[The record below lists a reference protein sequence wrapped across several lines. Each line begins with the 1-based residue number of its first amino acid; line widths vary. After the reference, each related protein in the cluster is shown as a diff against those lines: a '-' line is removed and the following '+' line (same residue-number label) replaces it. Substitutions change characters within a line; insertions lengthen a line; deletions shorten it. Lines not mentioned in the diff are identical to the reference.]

1 MKKVLSPFELLF
13 IIWVIMI
20 KKDFWK
26 RTVSFLCAFA
36 LLFGMVS
43 CRLEKEETPSN
54 TDYTDR
60 RLTVEE
66 ASVVYSEQQ
75 KEAIACSVTS
85 FVGRLVY
92 VCDGLI
98 LNETQTAR
106 VTATVCENIL
116 PILEKSAIAYEELS
130 RLAQAADAFLAELEA
145 AQTADSANRILQAL
159 CSFYRDALTVLGSG
173 RTGVLLYEMLL
184 FWIDY
189 RVAFYEERYQKYQYA
204 WYLEDATRYRAH
216 RMTLTESVGQET
228 FSSVTEALLFCASV
242 LSGVLPLQ
250 SEENAESFLND
261 AEILMLFQKQA
272 LRFSQI
278 QATDAQW
285 STVFDVLSDCFFDTF
300 LLPASLSELQQ
311 AELRTLQKADVPK
324 NLGTCMQELFQLY
337 RAFTLKTDR
346 NDFKIL
352 SSGDALQRAGT
363 FCRILADCEAEF
375 LSLADALEACACASE
390 AKEQAIRN
398 AAEWESYTDF
408 CTQTQALTAEEY
420 LSLIKAF
427 GEAPSR
433 DGFSGMQEASVA
445 FLYGIFPRATFVFL
459 YNDVN

>member
-13 IIWVIMI
+13 IIGFIMI

-26 RTVSFLCAFA
+26 RAVSFLCAFA
-36 LLFGMVS
+36 FLFGTVS
-43 CRLEKEETPSN
+43 CRLEKEETPSD
-54 TDYTDR
+54 TDSTDR
-60 RLTVEE
+60 RLAVEE
-66 ASVVYSEQQ
+66 VSVVYSEQQ
-75 KEAIACSVTS
+75 KEAIAGSVTS
-85 FVGRLVY
+85 FVERFVY

-106 VTATVCENIL
+106 VTAVVCEDIL

-130 RLAQAADAFLAELEA
+130 RLAQAAEAFLTELETE
-145 AQTADSANRILQAL
+145 QTADSANRILQAL
-159 CSFYRDALTVLGSG
+159 CSFYQDALTVLGSG

-189 RVAFYEERYQKYQYA
+189 RAAFYEERYQKYQYT
-204 WYLEDATRYRAH
+204 WYLEDAMRYRTH

-250 SEENAESFLND
+250 SEENAESLLND

-300 LLPASLSELQQ
+300 LLPDSLSELQQ
-311 AELRTLQKADVPK
+311 AELRALQKADLPK
-324 NLGTCMQELFQLY
+324 NLGTCMQELFQLC
-337 RAFTLKTDR
+337 RAFTLKTDK

-352 SSGDALQRAGT
+352 FSGDALQKAGT

-375 LSLADALEACACASE
+375 LSFSDALAACACASE
-390 AKEQAIRN
+390 AEEQAIRN

-408 CTQTQALTAEEY
+408 CTQTQALTAEAY

-427 GEAPSR
+427 GEAPIR

-445 FLYGIFPRATFVFL
+445 FLYGIFPCATFVFL
-459 YNDVN
+459 YNNVN